1 MESVGHAA
9 DPVAE
14 EAAMEW
20 MVDFERAEKYVVV
33 TTRGLFSPEDH
44 RRMTEDVVSREE
56 WRPGMTVLFDHRQLD
71 FGDSGL
77 EAMQRAVDNHR
88 ENDDRIGDGKAA
100 VLMNTPVNFV
110 RGRQFQLLTEGRVGA
125 RLQIFLNEAE
135 AIRWLLEE

>member
-1 MESVGHAA
+1 
-9 DPVAE
+9 
-14 EAAMEW
+14 MEW
-20 MVDFERAEKYVVV
+20 TVDFERAERYVVV

-44 RRMTEDVVSREE
+44 LRMTEDVVSREE
-56 WRPGMTVLFDHRQLD
+56 WRPGTAVFFDHRHLD

-77 EAMQRAVDNHR
+77 EAMQRAVENHR
-88 ENDDRIGDGKAA
+88 ENDGRIGDGKAA

-135 AIRWLLEE
+135 AMRWLLEE

>member
-1 MESVGHAA
+1 
-9 DPVAE
+9 
-14 EAAMEW
+14 MEW
-20 MVDFERAEKYVVV
+20 TVDFERPEKYVVV
-33 TTRGLFSPEDH
+33 TTRGLLSPEDH
-44 RRMTEDVVSREE
+44 RRMTEDVVSRAE
-56 WRPGMTVLFDHRQLD
+56 WRPGMTVLFDHRRLD

-77 EAMQRAVDNHR
+77 EAMQRAVENDR
-88 ENDDRIGDGKAA
+88 ENDDSIGDGKAA

>member
-1 MESVGHAA
+1 
-9 DPVAE
+9 
-14 EAAMEW
+14 MEW
-20 MVDFERAEKYVVV
+20 TTDFERAERYVVV
-33 TTRGLFSPEDH
+33 TTRGLFSPEGH
-44 RRMTEDVVSREE
+44 RRMTEDIVSRED

-77 EAMQRAVDNHR
+77 ETMQRAVENHR
-88 ENDDRIGDGKAA
+88 DNDARIGNGKAA

-125 RLQIFLNEAE
+125 RMQIFLNEAE